1 MNVEFPEGQKMSP
14 EHWWKINL
22 RLKLRQ
28 SSGDEF
34 QHFFSAIME
43 KQHGGNFVR
52 IRPFGA
58 LGDKGCDG
66 YLKSSGIV
74 FQCYGAVNGDKNKVG
89 YLISKM
95 ETDFGK
101 ARSKVSDIMKEWVMV
116 HNLVDGLPI
125 EAVQTLGKIERE
137 NPEVQF
143 AFFGLE
149 RFENAIDALTDEQK
163 SELLGAVATNRDA
176 QNLQVDELKFLIDD
190 LVRAN
195 EDTKNELNQIVPVSE
210 DKLQTNG
217 LPVYWHDLISGGWRN
232 AHLVSA
238 YFNEHHEPL
247 RGERIATMFRDR
259 YDYLKSQKLGPAS
272 IMDSLYEFVTGIG
285 SVPPERQVAA
295 QALLAHLF
303 ASCDIFENMPE
314 SKTS

>member
-1 MNVEFPEGQKMSP
+1 MTP
-14 EHWWKINL
+14 EHWWKISL

-28 SSGDEF
+28 SSGDAF
-34 QHFFSAIME
+34 QDFHSDVME
-43 KQHGGNFVR
+43 KLHGRDFVR
-52 IRPFGA
+52 IRAFGA

-66 YLKSSGIV
+66 YLKSSGVI

-101 ARSKVSDIMKEWVMV
+101 ARSKVSDIMMEWKMV

-125 EAVQTLGKIERE
+125 DAVQTLDKLEQG
-137 NPEVQF
+137 NPEIQF
-143 AFFGLE
+143 SFYGLE
-149 RFENAIDALTDEQK
+149 SFENDIDALTDGQK
-163 SELLGAVATNRDA
+163 MELLGPVATNKDA
-176 QNLQVDELKFLIDD
+176 QDLQVDELKSLIDD

-195 EDTKNELNQIVPVSE
+195 EDTENELTQIVPVSV

-217 LPVYWHDLISGGWRN
+217 LPIYWHDLISGGWRN

-238 YFNEHHEPL
+238 YFNEHHEPM
-247 RGERIATMFRDR
+247 RGERIANMFRDR
-259 YDYLKSQKLGPAS
+259 YDYLNSQNLNPAS

-285 SVPPERQVAA
+285 SVPPARQVAA

-303 ASCDIFENMPE
+303 ESCDIFENMPE

>member
-1 MNVEFPEGQKMSP
+1 M
-14 EHWWKINL
+14 
-22 RLKLRQ
+22 
-28 SSGDEF
+28 
-34 QHFFSAIME
+34 
-43 KQHGGNFVR
+43 HGSNFVR

-66 YLKSSGIV
+66 YLKSSGVI

-101 ARSKVSDIMKEWVMV
+101 ARSKVSDIMKEWKMV

-125 EAVQTLGKIERE
+125 EAVQTLDTIEQKNRE
-137 NPEVQF
+137 LRF
-143 AFFGLE
+143 AFYGLE
-149 RFENAIDALTDEQK
+149 SFESDIDALTDGQK
-163 SELLGAVATNRDA
+163 IELLGPVATNQDA
-176 QNLQVDELKFLIDD
+176 QDLQVDELKSLIDD

-195 EDTKNELNQIVPVSE
+195 EDTENGLAQILPVSV

-247 RGERIATMFRDR
+247 RGERIANMFRDR
-259 YDYLKSQKLGPAS
+259 YDYLKSQKLPPAS
-272 IMDSLYEFVTGIG
+272 IMDCLYEFVTGIG
-285 SVPPERQVAA
+285 SVPPARQVAA

-303 ASCDIFENMPE
+303 ESCDIFETMPE

>member
-1 MNVEFPEGQKMSP
+1 MTPEY
-14 EHWWKINL
+14 WWKISL

-28 SSGDEF
+28 SSGDAF
-34 QHFFSAIME
+34 QDFHSDVME
-43 KQHGGNFVR
+43 KLHGRDFVR

-66 YLKSSGIV
+66 YLKSSGVI

-101 ARSKVSDIMKEWVMV
+101 ARSKVSDITKEWKMV

-125 EAVQTLGKIERE
+125 DAVQTLDKLEQG
-137 NPEVQF
+137 NPEIQF
-143 AFFGLE
+143 SFYGLE
-149 RFENAIDALTDEQK
+149 SFENDIDALTDGQK
-163 SELLGAVATNRDA
+163 MELLGPAATNKDA
-176 QNLQVDELKFLIDD
+176 QDLQVDELKSLIDD

-195 EDTKNELNQIVPVSE
+195 EDTENELTQIVPVSV

-217 LPVYWHDLISGGWRN
+217 LPIYWHDLISGGWRN

-238 YFNEHHEPL
+238 YFNEHHEPM
-247 RGERIATMFRDR
+247 RGERIANMFRDR
-259 YDYLKSQKLGPAS
+259 YDYLNSQNLNPAS

-285 SVPPERQVAA
+285 SVPPARQVAA

-303 ASCDIFENMPE
+303 ESCDIFENMPE